1 MMLSML
7 ARKGISIYN
16 QRIVLKLSAFNLC
29 LNSLTTDTNK
39 DDKTSLSSLSNP
51 PSEYNLSSNLHLSPF
66 FSNSNHPSS
75 GFDIEVVDR
84 DAWGVSSVVAQAW
97 RQGDL
102 AASGASSSCGQHVI
116 DEPLDDHSSDVDDEL
131 DFEDIDNMRVRG
143 NLFYKLERSFMEF
156 EEYNL
161 EFHKNKSCKK
171 RNDKTEV
178 NNNAK
183 VNDKAKTTSNVT
195 VKDQKLPKVDEFG
208 RSGKSV
214 MPRLGE
220 IHDVSPVHKRQRNPT
235 FNQLTGPYHEPFCLD
250 IYISKA
256 SVRACIVHRVTSKV
270 VVVAHS
276 ISKDLKF
283 DLSSTKNKT
292 TCAAV
297 GEILAQRALADDIHD
312 IIYTPRKGERVEGKL
327 QIVLN
332 SIIDSG
338 INVKLKIKQRHK
350 KSFSSHFN

>member
-1 MMLSML
+1 MLSML
-7 ARKGISIYN
+7 ARKAAFIHN
-16 QRIVLKLSAFNLC
+16 QRFLVKLSAFNLC
-29 LNSLTTDTNK
+29 YNSLTTVPNK
-39 DDKTSLSSLSNP
+39 DDVASASSLSEP
-51 PSEYNLSSNLHLSPF
+51 PSEYNSSSNLHLSPF
-66 FSNSNHPSS
+66 LSNFNHPSS
-75 GFDIEVVDR
+75 GFEIELVDH

-102 AASGASSSCGQHVI
+102 AASEAISCGQRVI
-116 DEPLDDHSSDVDDEL
+116 DEPLDSHSTDVDDEL

-143 NLFYKLERSFMEF
+143 SLFYKLERSSMEF

-161 EFHKNKSCKK
+161 EFHKKKSSKKKNNKNELISK
-171 RNDKTEV
+171 
-178 NNNAK
+178 AK
-183 VNDKAKTTSNVT
+183 EAKAKTKPNVNSN
-195 VKDQKLPKVDEFG
+195 DQKLPKVNDFE
-208 RSGKSV
+208 RHSKSV
-214 MPRLGE
+214 VPRMDE
-220 IHDVSPVHKRQRNPT
+220 INDASPENKRQRVPT

-283 DLSSTKNKT
+283 DLASTKNKT

-297 GEILAQRALADDIHD
+297 GKILAQRALADDIHD

-350 KSFSSHFN
+350 KKSFSSHFN

>member
-7 ARKGISIYN
+7 ARKGTSIYN
-16 QRIVLKLSAFNLC
+16 QRSILKLSAFNLC
-29 LNSLTTDTNK
+29 FNSLTTATNN
-39 DDKTSLSSLSNP
+39 DGAGVSSLSDP
-51 PSEYNLSSNLHLSPF
+51 PSEYNSSSSLHLSPF

-97 RQGDL
+97 RRGDL
-102 AASGASSSCGQHVI
+102 DASGASGSCGQHVI

-143 NLFYKLERSFMEF
+143 NLFYKLERSSMEF

-161 EFHKNKSCKK
+161 EFHKKKSSKK
-171 RNDKTEV
+171 KNDKTEV
-178 NNNAK
+178 NNKVKANA
-183 VNDKAKTTSNVT
+183 KAKTTPNVT
-195 VKDQKLPKVDEFG
+195 AKDQKLPKVDEFG

-214 MPRLGE
+214 MPRMDE
-220 IHDVSPVHKRQRNPT
+220 INDVSPVNKRQRNPT

-350 KSFSSHFN
+350 KKSFSSHFT

>member
-1 MMLSML
+1 MF
-7 ARKGISIYN
+7 ARKSASIYN

-29 LNSLTTDTNK
+29 FNSLTTVTNK
-39 DDKTSLSSLSNP
+39 DDVTALSSLSDP
-51 PSEYNLSSNLHLSPF
+51 PSEYNSSSSLHLSPF

-102 AASGASSSCGQHVI
+102 AASGANSSCGQHVI

-143 NLFYKLERSFMEF
+143 NLFYKLERSSMEF

-161 EFHKNKSCKK
+161 EFHKKKSSKK

-178 NNNAK
+178 NNKGKANA
-183 VNDKAKTTSNVT
+183 KAKTTPNVT
-195 VKDQKLPKVDEFG
+195 AKDQKLPKVDEFG

-214 MPRLGE
+214 MPRMDE
-220 IHDVSPVHKRQRNPT
+220 INDVSPVNKRQRNPT

-350 KSFSSHFN
+350 KKSFSSHFNYS

>member
-1 MMLSML
+1 MFT
-7 ARKGISIYN
+7 RKSASIYN
-16 QRIVLKLSAFNLC
+16 QRIVLKLSAFDLC
-29 LNSLTTDTNK
+29 FNSLTTVTNK
-39 DDKTSLSSLSNP
+39 DDGTALSSLSDP
-51 PSEYNLSSNLHLSPF
+51 PSEYNSSSSLHLSPF

-75 GFDIEVVDR
+75 GFDIEVVDH

-102 AASGASSSCGQHVI
+102 AASGANSSCGQHVI

-143 NLFYKLERSFMEF
+143 NLFYKLERSSMEF

-161 EFHKNKSCKK
+161 ELHKKKSSKK

-178 NNNAK
+178 NNKAKANAK
-183 VNDKAKTTSNVT
+183 VKTTPNVT
-195 VKDQKLPKVDEFG
+195 AKDQKLPKDDEFG
-208 RSGKSV
+208 RSGKSG
-214 MPRLGE
+214 MPQMDE
-220 IHDVSPVHKRQRNPT
+220 INDVSLVNKRQRNPT

-350 KSFSSHFN
+350 KKSFSSHFN

>member
-1 MMLSML
+1 MF
-7 ARKGISIYN
+7 ARKSASIYN

-29 LNSLTTDTNK
+29 FNSLTTVTNK
-39 DDKTSLSSLSNP
+39 DDGTALSSLSDP
-51 PSEYNLSSNLHLSPF
+51 PSEYNSSSSLHLSPF

-84 DAWGVSSVVAQAW
+84 DAWGVSSVVEQAW

-143 NLFYKLERSFMEF
+143 NLFYKLERSSMEF

-161 EFHKNKSCKK
+161 EFHKKKSSKK

-178 NNNAK
+178 NNKAKANAK
-183 VNDKAKTTSNVT
+183 VKTTPNVT
-195 VKDQKLPKVDEFG
+195 AKDQKLPKDDEFG
-208 RSGKSV
+208 RSGKSG
-214 MPRLGE
+214 MPQMDE
-220 IHDVSPVHKRQRNPT
+220 INDVSLVNKRQRNPT

-350 KSFSSHFN
+350 KKSFSSHFN

>member
-1 MMLSML
+1 MFT
-7 ARKGISIYN
+7 RKSASIYN
-16 QRIVLKLSAFNLC
+16 QRIILKLSAFDLC
-29 LNSLTTDTNK
+29 FNSLTTVTNK
-39 DDKTSLSSLSNP
+39 DDGTALSSLSDP
-51 PSEYNLSSNLHLSPF
+51 PSEYNSSSSLHLSPF

-84 DAWGVSSVVAQAW
+84 DAWGVSSVVEQAW

-143 NLFYKLERSFMEF
+143 NLFYKLERSSMEF

-161 EFHKNKSCKK
+161 EFHKKKSSKK

-178 NNNAK
+178 NNKAKANAK
-183 VNDKAKTTSNVT
+183 VKTTPNVT
-195 VKDQKLPKVDEFG
+195 AKDQKLPKDDEFG
-208 RSGKSV
+208 RSGKSG
-214 MPRLGE
+214 MPQMDE
-220 IHDVSPVHKRQRNPT
+220 INDVSLVNKRQRNPT

-350 KSFSSHFN
+350 KKSFSSHFN

>member
-1 MMLSML
+1 MLSMFT
-7 ARKGISIYN
+7 RKSASIYN
-16 QRIVLKLSAFNLC
+16 QHIILKLSALNLC
-29 LNSLTTDTNK
+29 FNSLTTVTNE
-39 DDKTSLSSLSNP
+39 DDGTALSSLSDP
-51 PSEYNLSSNLHLSPF
+51 PSEYNSSSSLHLSPF

-75 GFDIEVVDR
+75 GFDIEVVDC

-143 NLFYKLERSFMEF
+143 NLFYKLERSSMEF

-161 EFHKNKSCKK
+161 EFHKKKSSKK

-178 NNNAK
+178 NNKAKANA
-183 VNDKAKTTSNVT
+183 KAKTTPNVT
-195 VKDQKLPKVDEFG
+195 AKDQKLPKVDEFG

-214 MPRLGE
+214 MPRMDE
-220 IHDVSPVHKRQRNPT
+220 INDVSLVNKRQRNPT

-350 KSFSSHFN
+350 KKSFSSHFN